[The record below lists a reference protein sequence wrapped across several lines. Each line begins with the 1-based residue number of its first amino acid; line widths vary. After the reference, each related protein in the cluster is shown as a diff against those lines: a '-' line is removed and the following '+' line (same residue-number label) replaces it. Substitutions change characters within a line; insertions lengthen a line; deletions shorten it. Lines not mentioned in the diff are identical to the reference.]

1 MKIVK
6 EHGENLLS
14 TFHTH
19 ELCDLSFLFWQN
31 CIT

>member
-19 ELCDLSFLFWQN
+19 ELCDLSFLF
-31 CIT
+31 